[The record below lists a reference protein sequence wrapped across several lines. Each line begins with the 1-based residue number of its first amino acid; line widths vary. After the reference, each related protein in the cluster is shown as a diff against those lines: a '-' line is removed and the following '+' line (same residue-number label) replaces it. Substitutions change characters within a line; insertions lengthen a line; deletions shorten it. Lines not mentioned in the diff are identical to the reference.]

1 MRATLVLA
9 VLLAA
14 AGAAPSALRAQQ
26 PATTDTAAVRLATP
40 EKGVPGGIVQPG
52 MGDAQVRAAWG
63 EPIAV
68 RQMGEHTYM
77 FFDNGCPASRCG
89 MNDLVI
95 LQGGQVV
102 DAVVRSPQ
110 RRYGGVSSSPA
121 MRPPEPAVDS
131 DSAATRVRPSTST
144 PPSR

>member
-14 AGAAPSALRAQQ
+14 PVAPAALSAQE
-26 PATTDTAAVRLATP
+26 PAAADTAAVRLAAP